1 MDTSTLI
8 QAKKQ
13 ARNLLNKLLKSEGL
27 DPAQKKQLTTVS
39 RSLHYQIKDLSR
51 EGEST
56 MKKLHIS
63 KIDADTIEYGDI
75 STESKFDF
83 TRVTIK
89 DEYDLQLLL
98 NLVLMFDRVVIGK
111 QETDASTFY
120 GGAALAFIQRP
131 AHYADYITAPYK

>member
-1 MDTSTLI
+1 MNTFQLLQS
-8 QAKKQ
+8 KKQ
-13 ARNLLNKLLKSEGL
+13 ARNLLNKLLKSDGL
-27 DPAQKKQLTTVS
+27 DPAQKKLLTTVS

-83 TRVTIK
+83 TKVTIK
-89 DEYDLQLLL
+89 DEYTLQLFL

>member
-1 MDTSTLI
+1 
-8 QAKKQ
+8 
-13 ARNLLNKLLKSEGL
+13 
-27 DPAQKKQLTTVS
+27 
-39 RSLHYQIKDLSR
+39 
-51 EGEST
+51 

-75 STESKFDF
+75 SSESKFDF

-89 DEYDLQLLL
+89 EEYALQLLL
-98 NLVLMFDRVVIGK
+98 NLVLMFDRVVIGN

>member
-1 MDTSTLI
+1 MNTFQLL
-8 QAKKQ
+8 QHKKQ

-39 RSLHYQIKDLSR
+39 RSLHYQIKDLSK
-51 EGEST
+51 EGEFT

-63 KIDADTIEYGDI
+63 KVNADTIEYGDI
-75 STESKFDF
+75 SNESKFDF

-89 DEYDLQLLL
+89 DEYTLQLFL
-98 NLVLMFDRVVIGK
+98 NLVLMFDRVSIGK
-111 QETDASTFY
+111 QETDATTFY

>member
-27 DPAQKKQLTTVS
+27 DPAQKQQLTTVS
-39 RSLHYQIKDLSR
+39 RSLHYQIKDLSI

-75 STESKFDF
+75 STESKVDF

-89 DEYDLQLLL
+89 D
-98 NLVLMFDRVVIGK
+98 
-111 QETDASTFY
+111 
-120 GGAALAFIQRP
+120 
-131 AHYADYITAPYK
+131 

>member
-1 MDTSTLI
+1 MNTFQLLQS
-8 QAKKQ
+8 KKQ
-13 ARNLLNKLLKSEGL
+13 ARNLLNKLLKSDGL
-27 DPAQKKQLTTVS
+27 DPAQKKLLTTVS
-39 RSLHYQIKDLSR
+39 RSLHYQIKDLS
-51 EGEST
+51 EKGEST

>member
-13 ARNLLNKLLKSEGL
+13 ARNLLNKLLKSDGL

-39 RSLHYQIKDLSR
+39 RSLHYQIKDLTR
-51 EGEST
+51 EGEFT

-75 STESKFDF
+75 SNESKFDF

-89 DEYDLQLLL
+89 DEQTLQLFL
-98 NLVLMFDRVVIGK
+98 NLVLMFDRVTVGK
-111 QETDASTFY
+111 QETGASTFY

>member
-1 MDTSTLI
+1 MNTFQLL
-8 QAKKQ
+8 QHKKQ

-39 RSLHYQIKDLSR
+39 RSLHYQIKDLSK
-51 EGEST
+51 EGEFT

-63 KIDADTIEYGDI
+63 KVSADTIEYGDI
-75 STESKFDF
+75 SNESKFDF

-89 DEYDLQLLL
+89 DEYTLQLFL
-98 NLVLMFDRVVIGK
+98 NLVLMFDPVSIGK
-111 QETDASTFY
+111 QETDATTFY